1 MSFFNDTL
9 GITILNNW
17 NIGTGVWDAS
27 AGAGSAQKVAADAGL
42 AATGLSGWVL
52 PTGDVDANPA
62 VIALNQYQSIWDQAG
77 GTFAAL
83 QAQFDGV
90 QPGYYWSA
98 SGSPPSEAYLF
109 GTGGDQFTST
119 QNDASFAV
127 AVRAG
132 DVAASVPEPTSLAL
146 LSRSLGALGL
156 VSRRRSV

>member
-1 MSFFNDTL
+1 
-9 GITILNNW
+9 
-17 NIGTGVWDAS
+17 
-27 AGAGSAQKVAADAGL
+27 VAADAGL

-62 VIALNQYQSIWDQAG
+62 VIALNQYKSIWDQAG
-77 GTFAAL
+77 GTLAAL

-90 QPGYYWSA
+90 QSGNSGYYWSA
-98 SGSPPSEAYLF
+98 SESPPSEAYLF
-109 GTGGDQFTST
+109 GTVGDQFTST

-132 DVAASVPEPTSLAL
+132 DVAASVPQPASLAL
-146 LSRSLGALGL
+146 LSLSLGALGL